1 MSHSTAWYV
10 ISSFLKNE
18 GRIIDRR
25 CFNHRV
31 PRVIGSPELEK
42 WLLSKDT
49 LQKWA
54 ALSMEARARKLYNEH
69 RVYVN
74 PYTLRKF
81 YRRHRVRYTKPQPAY
96 RKDMQCCPTLMA
108 RRVEYA

>member
-1 MSHSTAWYV
+1 
-10 ISSFLKNE
+10 
-18 GRIIDRR
+18 
-25 CFNHRV
+25 
-31 PRVIGSPELEK
+31 
-42 WLLSKDT
+42 
-49 LQKWA
+49 
-54 ALSMEARARKLYNEH
+54 MEARARKLYNEH